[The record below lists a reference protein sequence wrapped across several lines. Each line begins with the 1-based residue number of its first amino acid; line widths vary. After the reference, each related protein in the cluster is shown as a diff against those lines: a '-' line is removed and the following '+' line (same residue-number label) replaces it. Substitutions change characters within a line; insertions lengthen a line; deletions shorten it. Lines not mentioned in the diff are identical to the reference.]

1 MTSLIESLLQTGRWY
16 AAGVVIAVG
25 LPLQAQ
31 SDPSVAGLPITEVP
45 TAGTPARLFAIF
57 LSGDGGWADLDR
69 DVGRELANAGIPVV
83 GINSRAYLTSG
94 RRDPDALG
102 ADIVKIVRAY
112 QTKWRVTSF
121 VLIGYSRGSVLA
133 PFAATRLP
141 ADLKTQLRLVAMLG
155 LQERAGFTFHLTD
168 VVSKHSPKD
177 GLPVLPELEQLR
189 GTNMLCVYGKDE
201 EESLCRSVDSTL
213 VTPFARE

>member
-1 MTSLIESLLQTGRWY
+1 
-16 AAGVVIAVG
+16 
-25 LPLQAQ
+25 
-31 SDPSVAGLPITEVP
+31 VAGLPITEVP
-45 TAGTPARLFAIF
+45 AAGTPASLFAIF

-69 DVGRELANAGIPVV
+69 DVGIELANAGIPVV

-94 RRDPDALG
+94 RRDPDVLG
-102 ADIVKIVRAY
+102 ADIARVARAY
-112 QTKWRVTSF
+112 QTKWRLTSF
-121 VLIGYSRGSVLA
+121 ALIGYSRGAVLA

-141 ADLKTQLRLVAMLG
+141 ADLKTQLRLVALLG

-213 VTPFARE
+213 VRPFAREGAHHFDRDYPALARIILSAVR